1 MLRACFAALAI
12 ANLFGLIET
21 APRRREQPPPP
32 GHLDAKPAGIQLAV
46 VVSGVHRLEEI
57 IIRFGVS
64 KLIE

>member
-1 MLRACFAALAI
+1 MLQACFAALVI

-21 APRRREQPPPP
+21 APRGREQEPPS
-32 GHLDAKPAGIQLAV
+32 GQLNAKAAGIKLTG